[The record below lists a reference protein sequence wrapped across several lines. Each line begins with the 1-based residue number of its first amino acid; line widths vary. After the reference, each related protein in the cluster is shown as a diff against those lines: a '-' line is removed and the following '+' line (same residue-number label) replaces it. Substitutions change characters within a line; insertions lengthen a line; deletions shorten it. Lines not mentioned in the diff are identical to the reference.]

1 MNLKEQ
7 LDKLSAKVD
16 AFSLRER
23 VLVFAAAVFLVV
35 SLANYL
41 FLNPLLNRQKVLTAQ
56 VVQQQEKMKEV
67 QGQIEALLQARQ
79 ADANSPQRERMRQ
92 LRQQIAEGDTYLKSR
107 RDKLVPPE
115 KMAPLLEQVLNRNGR
130 LQLVALETLPVG
142 LLIEPT
148 GDVASQVAEAAQM
161 AGSEKQI
168 YKHGVK
174 ITVRGSYAD
183 LLQYLTALEKLPTQ
197 MFWGVAKMDVIQ
209 HPTVELTLTLYT
221 LSLDKT
227 WLQV

>member
-1 MNLKEQ
+1 MTMQAQ
-7 LDKLSAKVD
+7 LDKIVAKVD
-16 AFSLRER
+16 GMSLRER
-23 VLVFAAAVFLVV
+23 ALIFAAAAFLVV
-35 SLANYL
+35 SLIDSL
-41 FLNPLLNRQKVLTAQ
+41 FLEPLLDKQKMLSAQ
-56 VVQQQEKMKEV
+56 VVQQQEKMKEA
-67 QGQIEALLQARQ
+67 QSRIAALLQAKQ
-79 ADANSPQRERMRQ
+79 ADANSPQRERIRI
-92 LRQQIAEGDTYLKSR
+92 LRQQIADGDTYLKDR

-115 KMAPLLEQVLNRNGR
+115 KMAQLLEQVLNKNDR
-130 LQLVALETLPVG
+130 LKLVALNTLPVS
-142 LLIEPT
+142 LLIEPAA
-148 GDVASQVAEAAQM
+148 DAPAAQTS
-161 AGSEKQI
+161 GLERQI

-197 MFWGVAKMDVIQ
+197 MYWGVAKMDVIQ